1 MKAKQSDEHSA
12 SNSTGTIPDLPEQSS
27 VLQKA
32 AGGKGLPHPPPGR
45 APRRA
50 PCIPPHPREGA
61 QQYPQHLQSSGHNPA
76 LSTGSLCGPHS
87 EEEDRLTSED
97 QIDIC
102 RLIICRSQWKG
113 SFKTPF
119 CLSVLADRQ
128 TLIPHL
134 MLCLPKWY

>member
-1 MKAKQSDEHSA
+1 M
-12 SNSTGTIPDLPEQSS
+12 NT
-27 VLQKA
+27 VLQTQQVPSQTSQSRALCRRKQLEV
-32 AGGKGLPHPPPGR
+32 KGFLIPPGR

-61 QQYPQHLQSSGHNPA
+61 QQYPQHLQSSGHNPS